1 MGSNAET
8 GTAPEQETPWS
19 QNTSATHATVAIRC
33 WQASYMKLNIVSGQQ
48 SSAKYRFR
56 KPKEWEQQFTLSCKV
71 TSGRVNAI
79 KFKPASKVFTFKVS
93 PPKYAAPK
101 IPSLNYPAS
110 KISSSKYPALTK
122 MIGGWGQNSP
132 AKMIGEMID
141 VKMIG

>member
-1 MGSNAET
+1 
-8 GTAPEQETPWS
+8 
-19 QNTSATHATVAIRC
+19 
-33 WQASYMKLNIVSGQQ
+33 MKLNIVSGQQ
-48 SSAKYRFR
+48 SSAKFRFR
-56 KPKEWEQQFTLSCKV
+56 KPKEWEQQVTLSCKV

-79 KFKPASKVFTFKVS
+79 TAVLFKPASKVFTFKVS
-93 PPKYAAPK
+93 APKYPASK

-122 MIGGWGQNSP
+122 MIGGWRKNSP

>member
-1 MGSNAET
+1 M
-8 GTAPEQETPWS
+8 
-19 QNTSATHATVAIRC
+19 
-33 WQASYMKLNIVSGQQ
+33 LNI
-48 SSAKYRFR
+48 AFYE
-56 KPKEWEQQFTLSCKV
+56 PKEWEQQFTLSCKV

-132 AKMIGEMID
+132 AKMIGEMIGA
-141 VKMIG
+141 KMIGGCRENAPTKMIEPQNDRPEAKNFL